1 MKIMAT
7 LFYYGNVSMNAAQL
21 VVAVRALNLLPLRG
35 ETPRSTIQGIIS
47 TSRKTARDLH
57 QPDPFQ
63 IDRDNSA
70 RGAVY
75 SIAPEVLNG
84 AEPMQGHEVPDEPIV
99 LKPVRRENTGA
110 AAASPSMMSKRSR
123 KAPKPYEPASFRSSI
138 KPNKTR
144 RPGSKPSNGSSK
156 SRSRKVQYR
165 DDSDSDLFSD
175 DDVDMSDDSASGTGS
190 PNGSRSNSRDRP
202 PIDDDTI
209 KIYSL
214 LYAPPTDDLNYLQ
227 TADIERYPAASHF
240 AISQQTGYSYPRF
253 RSHDKIKIPK
263 DCCEDRFAVCDIKLL
278 DEKTNELSIA
288 GRVFVLADGHGG
300 PGCSEYFIRHVPIA
314 VQNVCGKYTAEQ
326 ISELEIQTKLEVELK
341 HMVSELDEAYLA
353 IKRQEFQ
360 KQADLMEEDK
370 AKKLEQPS
378 TETTDDMDTDEVSD
392 NPGTKVNND
401 GCTLIINLLVG
412 EWLVNIN
419 VGDSRSI
426 LMSAPEYTRTNDF
439 DINNQSA
446 TANDTN
452 YKLDVVFASQDH
464 KPYLEHL
471 AREIVEM
478 GGEFVDSVQNR
489 IIRIDLDKTKDEGNR
504 HAKRLALKHARIRP
518 RDYQPPAGHEY
529 WKANSTPNSPYT
541 INGNG
546 QQVKVRIRDDKIPS
560 LNVARS
566 CGDLDFKMDPKRKI
580 ISCEP
585 DITFVRVLD
594 HSYRQQVA
602 LAHGDNSNINNT
614 LSSPTSA
621 KPRRYFLF
629 MSSDGCFDHMH
640 EDVPEKQNRIIAK
653 GLGHFIEDGEKFGE
667 AYWSRE
673 EDDALDALE
682 KQTAAA
688 AAAAAST
695 GVEKNGASVQ
705 PESASNPVVD
715 SAAKTAEPNAAAT
728 NTTADLSTVGAMATD
743 NVNNNIMVESHDA
756 TITTTTTT
764 TTTPMQTDTPPVV
777 VDGVMATP
785 SPAPPLPPR
794 PLLVVPQLAREKIK
808 QRRIKERILSNAVR
822 YFTNREGDL
831 SVFSSTLQDYDDCTI
846 ILVEI

>member
-1 MKIMAT
+1 MSSEVDTELVQLELSPQLRANSSFMKIMAT
-7 LFYYGNVSMNAAQL
+7 LFYYGNSAMNAAQL

-84 AEPMQGHEVPDEPIV
+84 AEPLQGHDVPDEPIV
-99 LKPVRRENTGA
+99 LKPVRRETTG
-110 AAASPSMMSKRSR
+110 PSGGGGGSSGSSLINKRAR
-123 KAPKPYEPASFRSSI
+123 KAPKPYEPSSFRTSS
-138 KPNKTR
+138 KSSKLR
-144 RPGSKPSNGSSK
+144 RPGSKSGNGSSK
-156 SRSRKVQYR
+156 SRTRKVQYR

-175 DDVDMSDDSASGTGS
+175 DDDVDSDDSASGTGS
-190 PNGSRSNSRDRP
+190 PNGSRSNSRDRLP
-202 PIDDDTI
+202 LDDDTI
-209 KIYSL
+209 KLYSL
-214 LYAPPTDDLNYLQ
+214 LYAPPTDDLNYIQ
-227 TADIERYPAASHF
+227 TANVERYPAASHF
-240 AISQQTGYSYPRF
+240 AVSQQTGYSYPRF

-263 DCCEDRFAVCDIKLL
+263 DCCEDRFAVRDIKLL
-278 DEKTNELSIA
+278 DEKTQELSIA

-300 PGCSEYFIRHVPIA
+300 PGCSEYFIRHVPVA
-314 VQNVCGKYTAEQ
+314 VQTICAKYTAEQ
-326 ISELEIQTKLEVELK
+326 VSELEIQTKLEVEFK
-341 HMVSELDEAYLA
+341 DMVAELDEEYLS
-353 IKRQEFQ
+353 IKREEFQ
-360 KQADLMEEDK
+360 KQAELMEVDK
-370 AKKLEQPS
+370 AKKMEPA
-378 TETTDDMDTDEVSD
+378 TTGDSDAMETDEASD

-426 LMSAPEYTRTNDF
+426 LMSAPEYTKTDVNGYDYSNSPVI
-439 DINNQSA
+439 DQ
-446 TANDTN
+446 N
-452 YKLDVVFASQDH
+452 YKMDVVFASQDH

-471 AREIVEM
+471 AREIM
-478 GGEFVDSVQNR
+478 DKGGEFVDSVQNR
-489 IIRIDLDKTKDEGNR
+489 VIRVDLDKTKDDGNR

-529 WKANSTPNSPYT
+529 WKANSSSPNSPYT

-594 HSYRQQVA
+594 HSHRQQVA
-602 LAHGDNSNINNT
+602 LEGNT
-614 LSSPTSA
+614 TVDSKS

-640 EDVPEKQNRIIAK
+640 EEIPEKQNRIVAK
-653 GLGHFIEDGEKFGE
+653 GLGHFIEEGEKFGE

-673 EDDALDALE
+673 EDEILDALE
-682 KQTAAA
+682 KQTSDAAA
-688 AAAAAST
+688 IEPPTSSSATISHETSTVEPAADTTHSHGNAVDNTTTAMDTTAT
-695 GVEKNGASVQ
+695 EDGADV
-705 PESASNPVVD
+705 
-715 SAAKTAEPNAAAT
+715 SAA
-728 NTTADLSTVGAMATD
+728 G
-743 NVNNNIMVESHDA
+743 
-756 TITTTTTT
+756 
-764 TTTPMQTDTPPVV
+764 TPMVTDTPPA
-777 VDGVMATP
+777 VDGVDQPSATP
-785 SPAPPLPPR
+785 QPPR
-794 PLLVVPQLAREKIK
+794 PLLVVPELPREEIK
-808 QRRIKERILSNAVR
+808 RRRIKERILANTVR

-831 SVFSSTLQDYDDCTI
+831 AVFSSTLQDYDDCTI

>member
-1 MKIMAT
+1 VAT
-7 LFYYGNVSMNAAQL
+7 LDGLKKTKTFFFY
-21 VVAVRALNLLPLRG
+21 
-35 ETPRSTIQGIIS
+35 
-47 TSRKTARDLH
+47 
-57 QPDPFQ
+57 FC
-63 IDRDNSA
+63 
-70 RGAVY
+70 
-75 SIAPEVLNG
+75 
-84 AEPMQGHEVPDEPIV
+84 
-99 LKPVRRENTGA
+99 
-110 AAASPSMMSKRSR
+110 
-123 KAPKPYEPASFRSSI
+123 
-138 KPNKTR
+138 
-144 RPGSKPSNGSSK
+144 
-156 SRSRKVQYR
+156 
-165 DDSDSDLFSD
+165 
-175 DDVDMSDDSASGTGS
+175 SASGTGS
-190 PNGSRSNSRDRP
+190 PSGSRSNSRDRP

-209 KIYSL
+209 KIFSL

-227 TADIERYPAASHF
+227 TANVERYPAASHF
-240 AISQQTGYSYPRF
+240 AVAQQTGYSYPRF

-263 DCCEDRFAVCDIKLL
+263 DCCEDRFAVCDIKML
-278 DEKTNELSIA
+278 DEKTNELSIS

-314 VQNVCGKYTAEQ
+314 VQNICAKYMADQ
-326 ISELEIQTKLEVELK
+326 ISELEVQTKLEVQFKE
-341 HMVSELDEAYLA
+341 MVSELDEAYLA
-353 IKRQEFQ
+353 IKREEFQ
-360 KQADLMEEDK
+360 KQAELMEEDM
-370 AKKLEQPS
+370 AKKLEPPS
-378 TETTDDMDTDEVSD
+378 SDSEAMDTEEAAVSD
-392 NPGTKVNND
+392 KPGTKVNND

-419 VGDSRSI
+419 VGDSRTI
-426 LMSAPEYTRTNDF
+426 LMSAPECTITNGF
-439 DINNQSA
+439 DINNQLT
-446 TANDTN
+446 TAYDSN

-489 IIRIDLDKTKDEGNR
+489 VIRVDLDKTKDDGNR

-602 LAHGDNSNINNT
+602 LAHEGNT
-614 LSSPTSA
+614 TESQSPPTMSSA

-682 KQTAAA
+682 KQATDAQVSLSTTERIVSAVTAPSSETVDSNADNNTIGDDTTAAA
-688 AAAAAST
+688 AAI
-695 GVEKNGASVQ
+695 
-705 PESASNPVVD
+705 
-715 SAAKTAEPNAAAT
+715 
-728 NTTADLSTVGAMATD
+728 TTALPTA
-743 NVNNNIMVESHDA
+743 NVEEVND
-756 TITTTTTT
+756 
-764 TTTPMQTDTPPVV
+764 TTPMQTDTPPVV
-777 VDGVMATP
+777 VDGVENAIVSP
-785 SPAPPLPPR
+785 SPPR
-794 PLLVVPQLAREKIK
+794 PLLVVPPLPREKIK
-808 QRRIKERILSNAVR
+808 QRRIKERTLSNAVR

-846 ILVEI
+846 ILAEI